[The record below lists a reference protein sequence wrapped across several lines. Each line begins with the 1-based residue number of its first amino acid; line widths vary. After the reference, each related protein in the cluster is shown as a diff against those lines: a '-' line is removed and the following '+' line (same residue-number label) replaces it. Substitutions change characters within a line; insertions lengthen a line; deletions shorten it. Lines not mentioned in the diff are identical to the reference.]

1 MNILPILMCRNE
13 ERWIERV
20 LTPLANV
27 FPRVLVADTG
37 STDSTI
43 EQILKVPK
51 VQLIRYP
58 NSTMAEVGLIRG
70 ALQRFAKELGAIQTF
85 MCDADELYPTS
96 YLQYIYDNPMPEG
109 KICGF
114 TTGLDV
120 AELPNGEIWKFD
132 SGASR
137 DAVYSVD
144 TTWHG
149 SYPFEGHSSFQTD
162 RPELNY
168 YWPSLLP
175 NHHYYHLHQTRRSS
189 KDAEVYLRLEKKYKF
204 SMLDRPDKKPVEFWL
219 KNERDY
225 RDE

>member
-1 MNILPILMCRNE
+1 
-13 ERWIERV
+13 
-20 LTPLANV
+20 
-27 FPRVLVADTG
+27 
-37 STDSTI
+37 
-43 EQILKVPK
+43 
-51 VQLIRYP
+51 
-58 NSTMAEVGLIRG
+58 
-70 ALQRFAKELGAIQTF
+70 
-85 MCDADELYPTS
+85 
-96 YLQYIYDNPMPEG
+96 MPEG

-175 NHHYYHLHQTRRSS
+175 NYHYYHLHQTRRSS

-219 KNERDY
+219 KSEADY
-225 RDE
+225 VDS